1 LRGLYSFTAPSRHH
15 KEVLMMRSKVP
26 ARLSSL
32 LLLSL
37 LISGT
42 AHASAQA
49 CFEASHQDFTEV
61 LACYKKAEAAKP
73 LVYTATGTQ
82 AFPGVEKRSF
92 DLVSGQWSP
101 EGLVSPEGWQHD
113 VDIYIPDNALRG
125 RALLVANNGTRIAG
139 EGKEPSG
146 PTDFTQAMALEVAR
160 QTRTIVISV
169 SNIPN
174 QHLIYADDGLPRT
187 EDASVAHSWKLFLDD
202 PLRRPFMSVR
212 LPMVVSLVKA
222 MDLAQQEL
230 QPWQINQFIAS
241 GASKRG
247 WTAWLAAI
255 ADERVHAI
263 VPFAIDILGMDK
275 VLEHT
280 RQAYGGNWP
289 LAFFD
294 YHHEG
299 ITRQIKTE
307 KFARL
312 LKIEDPLSYLNSA
325 YAPRLSIPKYI
336 VNASSDDFF
345 LPDNSEFFFDP
356 LPGPKALRVTPNASH
371 YGIKQ
376 FVENSLIPVINRWQQ
391 DRALPV
397 ITTRSHLQGS
407 RETLG
412 LAFSEAPVRVTQ
424 WTAINPLARDFRYP
438 CGVRY
443 ESSDITPSA
452 PLNAQVLIDTPDNGW
467 KATFIEA
474 TFADGFVAT
483 TPVQVTPNVYP
494 NAAPPVIEPGCK
506 TISDD

>member
-1 LRGLYSFTAPSRHH
+1 
-15 KEVLMMRSKVP
+15 MMRPRVSVN
-26 ARLSSL
+26 LSSL
-32 LLLSL
+32 VLLSL
-37 LISGT
+37 LINGP

-49 CFEASHQDFTEV
+49 CFEASDQDFSEV

-82 AFPGVEKRSF
+82 TFPGVEKRSF
-92 DLVSGQWSP
+92 DLISGQWSP

-113 VDIYIPDNALRG
+113 VDIYIPDNALPG
-125 RALLVANNGTRIAG
+125 RALLLANNGTRIVD

-146 PTDFTQAMALEVAR
+146 PTDFTQANALEVAHH
-160 QTRTIVISV
+160 TRTIVISV

-174 QHLIYADDGLPRT
+174 QHLTYADDGVPRR

-202 PLRRPFMSVR
+202 PHRRPFMSLR

-230 QPWQINQFIAS
+230 QPWQIDRFIVS
-241 GASKRG
+241 GVSKRG

-255 ADERVHAI
+255 ADERVHAM
-263 VPFAIDILGMDK
+263 VPFAIDILGTDK

-280 RQAYGGNWP
+280 YQAYGKNWP
-289 LAFFD
+289 LAFYD

-299 ITRQIKTE
+299 ITRQFKTE
-307 KFARL
+307 NFARL

-325 YAPRLSIPKYI
+325 YSPRLSIPKYL

-345 LPDNSEFFFDP
+345 LPDNSDFFFDP
-356 LPGPKALRVTPNASH
+356 LPGPKALRVAPNASH
-371 YGIKQ
+371 YGVKQ
-376 FVENSLIPVINRWQQ
+376 FIENSLIPVINRWQQ
-391 DRALPV
+391 DRALPI
-397 ITTRSHLQGS
+397 ITTRSQLDGS
-407 RETLG
+407 QETLG
-412 LAFSEAPVRVTQ
+412 LDFSEAPVRVTQ
-424 WTAINPLARDFRYP
+424 WTAVNPLARDFRYP

-443 ESSDITPSA
+443 ESSDIIPSA
-452 PLNAQVLIDTPDNGW
+452 PLNAQVVIDTPDNGW

-483 TPVQVTPNVYP
+483 TPVQVTPDVYP

-506 TISDD
+506 TISDEDSS

>member
-1 LRGLYSFTAPSRHH
+1 
-15 KEVLMMRSKVP
+15 MMRSRVL
-26 ARLSSL
+26 ASLSSLALSSL
-32 LLLSL
+32 LFS
-37 LISGT
+37 SP

-49 CFEASHQDFTEV
+49 CFEASHRDFSEV
-61 LACYKKAEAAKP
+61 LPCYKKAESAKP

-82 AFPGVEKRSF
+82 TFPGVKKRSF

-101 EGLVSPEGWQHD
+101 EGLVSPERWQHD
-113 VDIYIPDNALRG
+113 VDIYIPDNALHG
-125 RALLVANNGTRIAG
+125 RALLVANNGTLTPGGGR
-139 EGKEPSG
+139 EPSG
-146 PTDFTQAMALEVAR
+146 PTDFTQAMALEVAL

-174 QHLIYADDGLPRT
+174 QYLTYADDGVPRK

-202 PLRRPFMSVR
+202 PQRHPFMSVR
-212 LPMVVSLVKA
+212 LPMVMSLVKA
-222 MDLAQQEL
+222 MDLAQQQL
-230 QPWQINQFIAS
+230 QPWGINQFIIS

-255 ADERVHAI
+255 TDERVHAI

-275 VLEHT
+275 VLDHT
-280 RQAYGGNWP
+280 WQAYGRNWP

-307 KFARL
+307 NFARL

-325 YAPRLSIPKYI
+325 YAPRLAIPKYI

-345 LPDNSEFFFDP
+345 LPDNTAFFFDP

-371 YGIKQ
+371 YGIRQ

-397 ITTRSHLQGS
+397 ITTRSVLQGS
-407 RETLG
+407 REILG
-412 LAFSEAPVRVTQ
+412 LKFSEPPMQVTQ
-424 WTAINPLARDFRYP
+424 WTAINPLARDFRHP

-443 ESSDITPSA
+443 ESSDVTPSA
-452 PLNAQVLIDTPDNGW
+452 PLDAQVLIDTPDRGW

-494 NAAPPVIEPGCK
+494 DTAPPIIEPGCK
-506 TISDD
+506 TLSD